1 MDSKKPKLSV
11 VVPTLNEENYIPNL
25 MESLRNQTFKD
36 FEVIVCDDKSEDRTV
51 QIAVRYG
58 ARVIINNRVGEFKSR
73 NIGAENAKGEIIVFT
88 SADAILPKD
97 VFIKTWKEFSR
108 DRELVALFR
117 PLFPYDGP
125 FWSKL
130 EYVFF
135 YFIIKRLRAKFLNLV
150 TGSSTF
156 TAVRKFY
163 FLKLGGYG
171 DTMSADGPIGRDLSK
186 FGKVKISFDM
196 VVPIS
201 TRRIAKMGFF
211 GFNKHFKHTI
221 MVLFFPFIEK
231 LKCYQSILDSTHKK
245 HDRSKGGALM

>member
-1 MDSKKPKLSV
+1 M
-11 VVPTLNEENYIPNL
+11 I
-25 MESLRNQTFKD
+25 ESLRNQTFED
-36 FEVIVCDDKSEDRTV
+36 FEVIVCDDKSDDKTV
-51 QIAVRYG
+51 QIAEEYG
-58 ARVIINNRVGEFKSR
+58 ARIILNDRVGEFESR
-73 NIGAENAKGEIIVFT
+73 NIGAENAKGTIIVFT

-97 VFIKTWKEFSR
+97 ALIKTWNEFSR
-108 DRELVALFR
+108 DEELVALFR

-135 YFIIKRLRAKFLNLV
+135 YFIVKRLRAKFLNLV

-156 TAVRKFY
+156 TAVRKLH
-163 FLKLGGYG
+163 FLKLGGYE
-171 DTMSADGPIGRDLSK
+171 DTMSADGPLGRDLSK
-186 FGKVKISFDM
+186 FGTVKISFDM
-196 VVPIS
+196 VIPIS

-231 LKCYQSILDSTHKK
+231 SNFYQSILDNTHKR
-245 HDRSKGGALM
+245 HDRSKGGAVM